1 MKSVLVKSV
10 RVEEERSSYAQR
22 MHCAFALLCLLPV
35 CLMQPAEAQTTTSQP
50 TNPAQIQSSQ
60 GVDSQSQTENDFDRT
75 LGGTVTDQDG
85 ALIPGA
91 RVTLHSAGQ
100 TRSTVTDATGKFNFS
115 HMAAGPYSLTIK
127 AKGMESR
134 TESGTLNED
143 ESLDLPPIA
152 LTASVSD
159 EVVVSGLSQHQ
170 LAEVQMKQ
178 QEQQRVLGAFP
189 NFYVSYVW
197 NAAPLSPGQKFRLAI
212 RSIFDPTTFIIAAGI
227 AGFEQETNQ
236 FSGYGGGWEGYGKRY
251 GAELA
256 TRSISRMLG
265 AAILPTVLH
274 QDPRYFYLG
283 TGTIRHRT
291 WYAISRAVIQRG
303 DNGKWQPAYSSILGS
318 FGSGAISN
326 LYYPASNRAGA
337 GLTIEN
343 GSLGIAFDAMENLME
358 EFVLR
363 KFTTGWKHHP
373 APAQP

>member
-1 MKSVLVKSV
+1 MKIALGKGV
-10 RVEEERSSYAQR
+10 RVEEERSSYAQGMR
-22 MHCAFALLCLLPV
+22 CALVLLFFLPV
-35 CLMQPAEAQTTTSQP
+35 CLMRPTEAQTTTSRP
-50 TNPAQIQSSQ
+50 ADPAQIQISQ
-60 GVDSQSQTENDFDRT
+60 KSDSQSQTEDGYERT
-75 LGGTVTDQDG
+75 LGGTVTDQVG
-85 ALIPGA
+85 GLLPGA
-91 RVTLHSAGQ
+91 TVILRSGGQ
-100 TRSTVTDATGKFNFS
+100 KRSTVTDAIGKFNFS
-115 HMAAGPYSLTIK
+115 HVAAGPYTLTIK
-127 AKGMESR
+127 AKGMDSR
-134 TESGTLNED
+134 AESGTLNED

-152 LTASVSD
+152 LMASVSD
-159 EVVVSGLSQHQ
+159 EVVVSGLTQHQ

-178 QEQQRVLGAFP
+178 EESQRVLGAFP
-189 NFYVSYVW
+189 NFYVSYTW
-197 NAAPLSPGQKFRLAI
+197 NAAPLAPGQKFRLAI
-212 RSIFDPTTFIIAAGI
+212 RSIFDPTTFIIVAGI

-256 TRSISRMLG
+256 TRSIGRMLG
-265 AAILPTVLH
+265 AAILPTILH

-283 TGTIRHRT
+283 TGTIRHRA

>member
-1 MKSVLVKSV
+1 MKSVLVKRV
-10 RVEEERSSYAQR
+10 RVEEERSRYAQR
-22 MHCAFALLCLLPV
+22 MQCAFALLCLLPV
-35 CLMQPAEAQTTTSQP
+35 CLMQPAEAQTTTNQP
-50 TNPAQIQSSQ
+50 ANLSQIQPSQ
-60 GVDSQSQTENDFDRT
+60 QSDSQSQTDGDFDRT
-75 LGGTVTDQDG
+75 LGGTVTDQVG
-85 ALIPGA
+85 GLLPGA
-91 RVTLHSAGQ
+91 TVILRNGGQ
-100 TRSTVTDATGKFNFS
+100 RRSTATDATGRFNFS
-115 HMAAGPYSLTIK
+115 QVAAGPYTLTIK

-152 LTASVSD
+152 LMASVSD

-178 QEQQRVLGAFP
+178 EEKQRVLGAFP
-189 NFYVSYVW
+189 NFYVSYTW
-197 NAAPLSPGQKFRLAI
+197 NAAPLAPGQKFRLAI

-265 AAILPTVLH
+265 AAILPTFLH

-283 TGTIRHRT
+283 TGTIRHRA

-326 LYYPASNRAGA
+326 LYYPASNRGGA
-337 GLTIEN
+337 ALTLEN
-343 GSLGIAFDAMENLME
+343 GSLGVAFDAMENLME

-363 KFTTGWKHHP
+363 KFTTGWKHRK